1 MAAAELDK
9 LYSAIF
15 LSKIELRKISF
26 PYGLSNF
33 VNSYHLAFITP
44 SSLIKYPYNYIME
57 SDPITETKKRTLGTM
72 LAAELSWK
80 LKSKQD
86 FVVYLG

>member
-1 MAAAELDK
+1 MAAAELVK
-9 LYSAIF
+9 LFGSIF
-15 LSKIELRKISF
+15 LSDVESTKISF
-26 PYGLSNF
+26 PYDLSDF
-33 VNSYHLAFITP
+33 VNSCHLAFITP
-44 SSLIKYPYNYIME
+44 SSLIKYLYNYIME